1 MIQTGEPPSGDG
13 TSGWEELLNAA
24 CRGEGLSTVYQPI
37 ADTRHGTV
45 AGYEAL
51 TRFPGFSEG
60 SPEVW
65 FKKARALGRSADLE
79 SAALRTAL
87 DARPGLPRNCF
98 LSLNVSPDLLS
109 SEPIQEVWNGEKDLG
124 GLVIELTEQAPID
137 SYEELGPDLDR
148 LRAAGAFIAVDD
160 AGAGYAGLRHLLLL
174 RPSMIK
180 IDQAL
185 VRDVHRDEARRAL
198 IGMLGSFADRID
210 AWVLAEGV
218 ERGEE
223 LDALVSLGVPL
234 AQGYHLGL
242 PAPAWAP
249 LAPGIADR
257 LSEKSRAQTPLT
269 RALTVRDVAEPART
283 VTDPAETTDLF
294 AADPS
299 LGFVVLLGSY
309 QRPVA
314 ILQPGSSTLDGPAI
328 PGLRVNLNTPLEEAL
343 ARSMTRAPAERFGPL
358 IITDSAGRF
367 AGVARMERMITA
379 LTGTEPAPHRHPHP
393 GPP

>member
-1 MIQTGEPPSGDG
+1 MIQAPRPALSSGDG
-13 TSGWEELLNAA
+13 ASGWNELLDVA
-24 CRGEGLSTVYQPI
+24 CRGEGLSTFYQPI
-37 ADTRHGTV
+37 ADIRQGTV

-51 TRFPGFSEG
+51 ARFPGFSEG

-79 SAALRTAL
+79 AAALRTAL
-87 DARPGLPRNCF
+87 NARPSLPRNCF

-109 SEPIQEVWNGEKDLG
+109 SGRVRDVWDGEKDLG

-137 SYEELGPDLDR
+137 CYEALGPDLDR
-148 LRAAGAFIAVDD
+148 LRGAGAFIAVDD

-174 RPSMIK
+174 RPSIIK
-180 IDQAL
+180 IDQEL
-185 VRDVHRDEARRAL
+185 VRDVDRDEARRAL

-234 AQGYHLGL
+234 AQGYHLGR
-242 PAPAWAP
+242 PAPVWAP

-257 LSEKSRAQTPLT
+257 LSEKSRTQMPPT
-269 RALTVRDVAEPART
+269 RAPTVRDVAEPAVT
-283 VTDPAETTDLF
+283 ITDPAEATDVF

-299 LGFVVLLGSY
+299 LGFVVLIGSH
-309 QRPVA
+309 QRPIA
-314 ILQPGSSTLDGPAI
+314 ILQPGSRLDGPGT
-328 PGLRVNLNTPLEEAL
+328 PGLRVNLNTPLEESL
-343 ARSMTRAPAERFGPL
+343 ARSMTRAPAERFAPL
-358 IITDSAGRF
+358 IITDNAGRF

-379 LTGTEPAPHRHPHP
+379 VTETEP
-393 GPP
+393 GPT